1 MSKKKILV
9 PVDFSDQ
16 SIIAMD
22 QSYNLARKFKAE
34 LTLLYVIEDNGFVS
48 KFFSKDQDDEIKKQV
63 ESNLTKLAS
72 DVEKKTGIHVET
84 MVARGSV
91 YDKIVEVADMINAVF
106 VIMGTN
112 GGAGLRKKFIGSNT
126 LRVVR
131 EANVPIISIRG
142 RHHRDGLKNIV
153 LPLDLTKETR
163 EKVNFAMQLAKQ
175 GDGAAIR
182 IVSVLFTTDEFVV
195 NRLTRQ
201 LQQVKTFLEKEGVEC
216 TAEII
221 KGVKKEETL
230 AQAIISYTHKVEGDL
245 IVIMTQQ
252 EQNSTFRFIG
262 SAAQEIINTSDVPVL
277 SIIPSMKRNIVS
289 VTPY

>member
-1 MSKKKILV
+1 MTKKKILV

-16 SIIAMD
+16 SLIALG
-22 QSYNLARKFKAE
+22 QSYNLARKYKAE
-34 LTLLYVIEDNGFVS
+34 ITLLYVIEDHGLVS
-48 KFFSKDQDDEIKKQV
+48 KLFSKEQDDSLKKQV
-63 ESNLTKLAS
+63 EENLSKLAA
-72 DVEKKTGIHVET
+72 DVEKKQGLNVTT

-91 YDKIVEVADMINAVF
+91 YDKVAEVADMISALF
-106 VIMGTN
+106 IIMGTN
-112 GGAGLRKKFIGSNT
+112 GATNIKRKFIGSNA

-131 EANVPIISIRG
+131 EANVPVITIRG
-142 RHHRDGLKNIV
+142 QHHRDGCKNIV

-163 EKVNFAMQLAKQ
+163 EKVSFAIELGKL
-175 GDGAAIR
+175 GDGSAIR

-201 LQQVKTFLEKEGVEC
+201 LQQVKQFIEKEGLVC
-216 TAEII
+216 SAEII

-230 AQAIISYTHKVEGDL
+230 AQSIINYAHKVEGDL
-245 IVIMTQQ
+245 IMIMTQQ
-252 EQNSTFRFIG
+252 EQDFTYRFVG
-262 SAAQEIINTSDVPVL
+262 SSAQEIINTSDIPVI